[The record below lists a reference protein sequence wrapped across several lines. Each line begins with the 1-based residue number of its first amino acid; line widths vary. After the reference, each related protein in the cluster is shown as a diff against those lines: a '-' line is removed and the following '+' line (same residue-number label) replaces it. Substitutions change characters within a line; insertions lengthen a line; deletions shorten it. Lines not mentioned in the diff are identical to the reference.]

1 MTGMHEMADGSQG
14 RVIAQDQAAADAA
27 REARAEAPQKPVSVN
42 KAKEAAAEA
51 KAAKGL
57 PAHASRQVKA
67 GKDFHEFDV
76 DVWLTNF
83 NSVEFGFWRKDRNKA
98 KSRQFTSDMDIFAE
112 ITENGERTGLLGY
125 REELWK
131 NKTGM
136 DKRLVFKLFNES
148 LNWRATMDLMLA
160 RSLQLT
166 FGAHGKPV
174 IAFSANLN
182 DHEFMIYIE
191 RSAHKYPF
199 MPENWSFTILEDGVP
214 QFFRLRRDFFDI
226 AGDYTLYNQRN
237 DVIGRVTGRLLSF
250 GKWRGRVQR
259 EFADKRLIMVLQL
272 FCGMIAFNR
281 GLRSHVKQLTRD
293 IGSGKIKPKIEKQE
307 ADLYMNPRRVR

>member
-1 MTGMHEMADGSQG
+1 MADGSQA
-14 RVIAQDQAAADAA
+14 RHIQHDAAAADAA
-27 REARAEAPQKPVSVN
+27 REVRGEAPAKPV
-42 KAKEAAAEA
+42 AKSKLAVADA

-67 GKDFHEFDV
+67 GQDFHEFNV
-76 DVWLTNF
+76 DVWITRF
-83 NSVEFGFWRKDRNKA
+83 HSVVFGFWKHERNQA

-112 ITENGERTGLLGY
+112 ILENGERTGLLGY

-136 DKRLVFKLFNES
+136 DRRLVFKLFNDT
-148 LNWRATMDLMLA
+148 LAWRATMDLMLA

-166 FGAHGKPV
+166 YGAKGVPV

-182 DHEFMIYIE
+182 DHEFMVYIE

-214 QFFRLRRDFFDI
+214 QFFRLRRDWIDF
-226 AGDYTLYNQRN
+226 AGDYTLYNQQN
-237 DVIGRVTGRLLSF
+237 DVIGRLSGRLLSF
-250 GKWRGRVQR
+250 GKWKGRIKR
-259 EFADKRLIMVLQL
+259 EQADKRLVMVLQL
-272 FCGMIAFNR
+272 FCGMLAFNR
-281 GLRSHVKQLTRD
+281 GCRKHVKMLAQEVAAGR
-293 IGSGKIKPKIEKQE
+293 IKPKIEKQE
-307 ADLYMNPRRVR
+307 ADLYLNPRRVR

>member
-1 MTGMHEMADGSQG
+1 MADGSQG
-14 RVIAQDQAAADAA
+14 RLIAQDQAAADAA
-27 REARAEAPQKPVSVN
+27 REVRAEAPARPVSVT

-67 GKDFHEFDV
+67 GKDFHEFNV
-76 DVWLTNF
+76 DVWITNF
-83 NSVEFGFWRKDRNKA
+83 NSVEFGFWRRDRNKA

-112 ITENGERTGLLGY
+112 VIENGERTGLLGY

-131 NKTGM
+131 KKTGM
-136 DKRLVFKLFNES
+136 DKRLVFKLFNET

-166 FGAHGKPV
+166 FGAKGTPV

-182 DHEFMIYIE
+182 DHEFMVYIE
-191 RSAHKYPF
+191 RSAHKYPLL
-199 MPENWSFTILEDGVP
+199 PENWSFTILEDGVP
-214 QFFRLRRDFFDI
+214 QFYRLRRDFFDL
-226 AGDYTLYNQRN
+226 AGDYTLYNQQN
-237 DVIGRVTGRLLSF
+237 EQIGRITGRLLSF
-250 GKWRGRVQR
+250 GKWRGRIKR
-259 EFADKRLIMVLQL
+259 EHADKRLVMVLQL

-281 GLRSHVKQLTRD
+281 GCRKHIAALTRD
-293 IGSGKIKPKIEKQE
+293 VQSGAIKPKIEKQE
-307 ADLYMNPRRVR
+307 ADLYLNPRRVR